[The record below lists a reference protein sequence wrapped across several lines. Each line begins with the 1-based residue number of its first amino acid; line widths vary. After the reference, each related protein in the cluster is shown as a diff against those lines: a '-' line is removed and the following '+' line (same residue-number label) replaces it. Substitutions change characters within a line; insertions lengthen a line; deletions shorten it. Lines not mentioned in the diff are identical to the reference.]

1 MQSDIGGPGPS
12 RGISV
17 TDDVRSYVLQRKRDF
32 RVSTA
37 CSGPILLPTSVK
49 PPKPTDLQVPVGG
62 YTIYVSKYQA
72 RYIDY
77 IHKGMIPIFYDDLP
91 DHDL

>member
-1 MQSDIGGPGPS
+1 MQSDTREPASS
-12 RGISV
+12 RSIYV
-17 TDDVRSYVLQRKRDF
+17 TEDVRSYVLGRKRDF

-49 PPKPTDLQVPVGG
+49 PPKMTDLQVPVGD

-72 RYIDY
+72 RYIDS
-77 IHKGMIPIFYDDLP
+77 IHKGMIPIFFDGF
-91 DHDL
+91 

>member
-1 MQSDIGGPGPS
+1 MQSDTREPEPS
-12 RGISV
+12 RSIYV

-49 PPKPTDLQVPVGG
+49 PPKATDLQVPVGD
-62 YTIYVSKYQA
+62 YTVYISKYQA
-72 RYIDY
+72 RYIDS
-77 IHKGMIPIFYDDLP
+77 IHRGMIPIFYEDF
-91 DHDL
+91 